1 MAKLISFK
9 ITSVFCF
16 IFCAWVGAAIAENT
30 RLICILDGTGSSY
43 VDGVKADDGSQ
54 VKLQKDYSFSSDD
67 KKVISVDETWLLSG
81 DDHFEQ
87 TTWQNDAFY
96 IETSVTDAK
105 ITYKRRGIKGAEL
118 ASNATLHAYLWS
130 EEINRFSG
138 LIVID
143 GTLWI
148 DIKNMS
154 GRDVFL
160 MVDTKATGKCE
171 LAEKKF

>member
-1 MAKLISFK
+1 MARMNSLKMAA
-9 ITSVFCF
+9 VFLF
-16 IFCAWVGAAIAENT
+16 TFYAWSGAVIAENT

-43 VDGVKADDGSQ
+43 VGGVKADDGGQ

-81 DDHFEQ
+81 NDHFEQ
-87 TTWQNDAFY
+87 TTWKNDAFN

-105 ITYKRRGIKGAEL
+105 ITFKRRGIKGVKL
-118 ASNATLHAYLWS
+118 ASNATLYDYLWS

-138 LIVID
+138 FIAID

-148 DIKNMS
+148 DVKTS
-154 GRDVFL
+154 DGDVFL
-160 MVDTKATGKCE
+160 MSDVQATGKCE
-171 LAEKKF
+171 LAKKKF

>member
-1 MAKLISFK
+1 MARMNSLKMAA
-9 ITSVFCF
+9 VFLF
-16 IFCAWVGAAIAENT
+16 TFCAWSGAVIAENT
-30 RLICILDGTGSSY
+30 KLICILDGTGSSS
-43 VDGVKADDGSQ
+43 VDGVKADEGSQ

-81 DDHFEQ
+81 NDHFEQ
-87 TTWQNDAFY
+87 TTWQNDAFN

-105 ITYKRRGIKGAEL
+105 ITYRRRGIKGAEL
-118 ASNATLHAYLWS
+118 ASNATLYAYLWS

-138 LIVID
+138 LIVIN

-160 MVDTKATGKCE
+160 MLDTKATGKCE